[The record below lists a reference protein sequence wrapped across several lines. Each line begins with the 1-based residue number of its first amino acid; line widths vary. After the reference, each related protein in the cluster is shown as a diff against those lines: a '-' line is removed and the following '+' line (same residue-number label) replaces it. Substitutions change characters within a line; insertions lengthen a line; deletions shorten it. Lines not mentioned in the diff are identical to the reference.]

1 MRGRAYA
8 GVRGLP
14 ELSAAFS
21 GAGRRA
27 ARAAGCN
34 APMEPYPRTRAAL
47 PLIGLLLLAAALG
60 VAAALALAGITML
73 LAA

>member
-1 MRGRAYA
+1 
-8 GVRGLP
+8 
-14 ELSAAFS
+14 
-21 GAGRRA
+21 
-27 ARAAGCN
+27 
-34 APMEPYPRTRAAL
+34 MEPYPRTRAAL

>member
-1 MRGRAYA
+1 MSGHDYAAVRA
-8 GVRGLP
+8 LP
-14 ELSAAFS
+14 ELSVAFS
-21 GAGRRA
+21 GAGPWS

-34 APMEPYPRTRAAL
+34 APMEPYTRTRAAL

-60 VAAALALAGITML
+60 VATALALAGITML